1 MTGSINSPQENKRQ
15 PMTLWGWVMLLVV
28 VLSSAPSAAQPRT
41 RLVGSAFDPSATAV
55 VVSPKRTRLN
65 ASTALPAPRKL
76 PDDGAPNG
84 GVAIVWTM
92 MQIAASHWPQ
102 TIRARQAALPPESF
116 LLTRAHGP
124 RAPPYPE
131 TASAEGRTFL

>member
-1 MTGSINSPQENKRQ
+1 MTGSINSRQENRRQ

-76 PDDGAPNG
+76 PEDGAPNG
-84 GVAIVWTM
+84 GVAIVWTTV
-92 MQIAASHWPQ
+92 QIAGSHCPQ
-102 TIRARQAALPPESF
+102 AIRARQDGLPPERF
-116 LLTRAHGP
+116 RLTRVHGP
-124 RAPPYPE
+124 RAPPHAE
-131 TASAEGRTFL
+131 AASAEGRAVL